1 MGVGDVVQNYK
12 ILVKRIS
19 IVIVILILSI
29 LTVTWVFPYASLS
42 VAKAYTIKQDPIV
55 VNQYVNTLQ
64 EYKKLINENEEQ
76 TNTYATALAA
86 FDFFEQVLMENEHE
100 WRMTDDTLEELR
112 FQVATYR
119 DMLITLSFSE
129 TYRNEARMYLKTAL
143 NSAIELE
150 DCITFIQM
158 SEGLTRKDL
167 RILIG
172 NLYGEMGRNLE
183 QFITFYQQTTAENG
197 P

>member
-1 MGVGDVVQNYK
+1 MQNYK

-55 VNQYVNTLQ
+55 VKQYVDTLQ
-64 EYKKLINENEEQ
+64 KYKKLINENEEQ

-129 TYRNEARMYLKTAL
+129 TYSNEARMYLKTAL
-143 NSAIELE
+143 NAAIELE
-150 DCITFIQM
+150 DSITFIQM

-183 QFITFYQQTTAENG
+183 QFITFYQQTTEENG

>member
-55 VNQYVNTLQ
+55 VKQYVDTLQ
-64 EYKKLINENEEQ
+64 SYKKLINENKEQ
-76 TNTYATALAA
+76 TNTYATAVAA

-129 TYRNEARMYLKTAL
+129 TYSNEARMYLKTAL
-143 NSAIELE
+143 NATIELE
-150 DCITFIQM
+150 DSITFIQM

-197 P
+197 S

>member
-55 VNQYVNTLQ
+55 VKQYVDTLQ
-64 EYKKLINENEEQ
+64 EYKKLINENKEQ
-76 TNTYATALAA
+76 TNTYATAVAA

-129 TYRNEARMYLKTAL
+129 TYSNEARMYLKTAL
-143 NSAIELE
+143 NAAIELE
-150 DCITFIQM
+150 DSITFIQM

-183 QFITFYQQTTAENG
+183 HGRQLE
-197 P
+197 

>member
-1 MGVGDVVQNYK
+1 MGVGVVVQNYK

-29 LTVTWVFPYASLS
+29 LTITWVFPYASLS
-42 VAKAYTIKQDPIV
+42 VAKAYTIKQDTIV
-55 VNQYVNTLQ
+55 VKQYVDTLQ
-64 EYKKLINENEEQ
+64 EYKKLINENKEQ
-76 TNTYATALAA
+76 TNTYATAVAA
-86 FDFFEQVLMENEHE
+86 FDFFEQVLMENKQE

-112 FQVATYR
+112 YQVATYR

-129 TYRNEARMYLKTAL
+129 TYSNEARMYLKTAL
-143 NSAIELE
+143 NAAIELE
-150 DCITFIQM
+150 DSIIFIQL

>member
-19 IVIVILILSI
+19 IVILFLSI

-55 VNQYVNTLQ
+55 VKQYVDTLQ

-129 TYRNEARMYLKTAL
+129 TYSNEARMYLKTAL
-143 NSAIELE
+143 NAAIELE
-150 DCITFIQM
+150 DSITFIQM

>member
-19 IVIVILILSI
+19 IVVVILFLSI

-55 VNQYVNTLQ
+55 VKQYVDTLQ

-86 FDFFEQVLMENEHE
+86 FDFFEQVLMENELE

-129 TYRNEARMYLKTAL
+129 TYSNEARMYLKTAL
-143 NSAIELE
+143 NAAIELE
-150 DCITFIQM
+150 DSITFIQM

-167 RILIG
+167 RILIE

>member
-55 VNQYVNTLQ
+55 VKQYVDTLQ
-64 EYKKLINENEEQ
+64 KYKKLINENEEQ

-100 WRMTDDTLEELR
+100 WRMTNDTLEELR

-129 TYRNEARMYLKTAL
+129 TYSNEARMYLKTAL
-143 NSAIELE
+143 NAAIELE
-150 DCITFIQM
+150 DSITFIQM

-183 QFITFYQQTTAENG
+183 QFITFYQQTTEEKG

>member
-1 MGVGDVVQNYK
+1 MQNYK

-55 VNQYVNTLQ
+55 VKQYVDTLQ
-64 EYKKLINENEEQ
+64 EYKKLINENKEQ

-143 NSAIELE
+143 NAAIELE
-150 DCITFIQM
+150 DSITFIQM

>member
-55 VNQYVNTLQ
+55 VKQYVDTLQ
-64 EYKKLINENEEQ
+64 EYKKLINENKEQ
-76 TNTYATALAA
+76 TNTYATAVAA

-100 WRMTDDTLEELR
+100 WRMTDDTLEELH

-129 TYRNEARMYLKTAL
+129 TYSNEARMYLKTAL
-143 NSAIELE
+143 NATIELE
-150 DCITFIQM
+150 DSITFIQM

-172 NLYGEMGRNLE
+172 NLYGEMGHNLE

-197 P
+197 S

>member
-1 MGVGDVVQNYK
+1 MQNYK

-55 VNQYVNTLQ
+55 VKQYVDTLQ
-64 EYKKLINENEEQ
+64 SYKKLINENKEQ
-76 TNTYATALAA
+76 TNTYATAVAA

-129 TYRNEARMYLKTAL
+129 TYSNEARMYLKTAL
-143 NSAIELE
+143 NATIELE
-150 DCITFIQM
+150 DSITFIQM

-197 P
+197 S